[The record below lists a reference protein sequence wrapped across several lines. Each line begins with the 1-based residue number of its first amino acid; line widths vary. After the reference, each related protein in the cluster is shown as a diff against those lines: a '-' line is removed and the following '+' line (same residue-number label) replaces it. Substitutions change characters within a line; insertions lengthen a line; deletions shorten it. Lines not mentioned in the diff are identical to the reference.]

1 MFSSVFFYPF
11 CRLEY
16 KNDYENFKFKMILI
30 SMLFTILD
38 LYVFNY
44 RYAHESKKLLCL
56 LTTLYSYVLHIVF
69 GFPVNLILLILLS
82 LTMFS
87 FYCR

>member
-1 MFSSVFFYPF
+1 MFLSVFFYPF

-44 RYAHESKKLLCL
+44 RYAHEIKKLLCL
-56 LTTLYSYVLHIVF
+56 LTTLYIFVLVLHIVF
-69 GFPVNLILLILLS
+69 GFPVNLILLKRHY
-82 LTMFS
+82 FKQ
-87 FYCR
+87 